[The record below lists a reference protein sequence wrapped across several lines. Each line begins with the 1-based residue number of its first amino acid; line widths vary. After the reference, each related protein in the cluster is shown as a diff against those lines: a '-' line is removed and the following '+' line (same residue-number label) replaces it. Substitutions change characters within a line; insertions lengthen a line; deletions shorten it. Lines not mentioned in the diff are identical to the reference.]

1 MRIPLCS
8 CPPVSLSSRG
18 ARVVI
23 EWGHGD
29 IGSPRLC
36 GTESSKSRF
45 SNEACPLGVRRPPKI
60 SVALED
66 ALRS

>member
-8 CPPVSLSSRG
+8 CSPVSLSSRG

-23 EWGHGD
+23 EWSHGD

-36 GTESSKSRF
+36 GTESSKSRS
-45 SNEACPLGVRRPPKI
+45 SNEACTLGVRRPPKI
-60 SVALED
+60 SAAPKGALP
-66 ALRS
+66 S